1 MARSPLGTLSPH
13 IARPGVANPVAA
25 NPAIVVPVPHPTVP
39 GAVVPGVAHL
49 AAIPTAPPHAP
60 VPGNRLVAAVKAAI
74 GIRAAQ
80 NVAARKAVMIG
91 KSTHGAA
98 PFLK

>member
-1 MARSPLGTLSPH
+1 MAVVGVPR
-13 IARPGVANPVAA
+13 IARPGVANVVA
-25 NPAIVVPVPHPTVP
+25 VVPHPAASGV
-39 GAVVPGVAHL
+39 VAHIAPVPVVQSHL
-49 AAIPTAPPHAP
+49 GGIPTAPPHAMAAP
-60 VPGNRLVAAVKAAI
+60 PGNRLMAAVKAAI